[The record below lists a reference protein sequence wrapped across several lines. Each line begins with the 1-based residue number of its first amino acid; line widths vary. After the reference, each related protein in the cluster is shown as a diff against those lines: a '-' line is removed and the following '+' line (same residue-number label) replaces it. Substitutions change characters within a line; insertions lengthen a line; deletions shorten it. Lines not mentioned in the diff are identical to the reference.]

1 MGVMVAY
8 PVEVKQYTV
17 SVTKDHVS
25 VRLVGVEQ
33 NAPVAPGPAVMRTV
47 GHMTFGDPNPTSDKD
62 FITRGGTLRM
72 ARPIEMF
79 AGTVDLLRH
88 ERPIYLLGD
97 GTLTT
102 SSEPSSEDS
111 EDR

>member
-8 PVEVKQYTV
+8 PVEVKQYKV
-17 SVTKDHVS
+17 WVTKDHVS
-25 VRLVGVEQ
+25 LTLLGVEQ
-33 NAPVAPGPAVMRTV
+33 NAPPAPGPPTVRTV
-47 GHMTFGDPNPTSDKD
+47 GHMTFGDPRPISDKD

-88 ERPIYLLGD
+88 EQRVFLHGD

-102 SSEPSSEDS
+102 SSEPSGEGNG
-111 EDR
+111 EQ